1 MKKARSKHMLEEILD
16 YIFAILL
23 IISCGSVYDNLT
35 NVSLYISEIFLIIL
49 FFRVFYI
56 IIKNLKDKN
65 RIKKCLI
72 FSAIYIIYQAIYI
85 TYHLIAHSA
94 TGNIIVYIAKMIFTF
109 LLLFCFYTFCKDNKF
124 EKILSKFSKLVVIIS
139 SISLFFFIFGSTL
152 DWIKPTNSVNLT
164 FGKTR
169 DVKSYCMIY
178 FEPQATI
185 VANRYVTRNCAIFS
199 EAPMFSVVLLISLA
213 YELFIN
219 KNKNIL
225 NKVILYLTIISTLS
239 TTGIV
244 VAVILSVIKILEIFK
259 LKVKHNKYL
268 NIIYILIIVICII
281 VGISAIKDKLN
292 SPSFTIRMDD
302 YIAGIKAWNDH
313 KILGN
318 GYQNFDS
325 VEKYMLTNR
334 NAVSGQSNSLTNILA
349 EGGIWNFAIY
359 LIPFIYLTIIFIKE
373 KKYKEIA
380 FLITLLLIFSTS
392 IITYTI
398 LIINFIAYGWSK
410 MLKNKYKIKS
420 NNINIYVA
428 THKKVDLS
436 LNNEYKIIQVGAEG
450 KEDLGYLKDNTGDNI
465 SLKNKNYCELTALY
479 WIWKNDKSDITGLV
493 HYRRFFFNDMLSK
506 KLKNTIN
513 KDLIEY
519 ILQDYDIIVPK
530 KQFIAKYN
538 LKEQYQ
544 FIHEKKDLDICRN
557 IIQEKY
563 SDYIEAFDKVFNQH
577 GFYAFN
583 MFITK
588 KELIDKYCE
597 WLFDV
602 LFELEKKIDI
612 SSYDQYNQRIFGFLS
627 ERLFNVWI
635 EKNQLIV
642 KEQNVFNTEQNVFKQ
657 ETERIIKKVYCKGK

>member
-1 MKKARSKHMLEEILD
+1 MKKAKSKHILEEILD

-85 TYHLIAHSA
+85 TYHLIVHSA

-281 VGISAIKDKLN
+281 VGIIAIKDKLN

-373 KKYKEIA
+373 K
-380 FLITLLLIFSTS
+380 
-392 IITYTI
+392 
-398 LIINFIAYGWSK
+398 
-410 MLKNKYKIKS
+410 
-420 NNINIYVA
+420 NI
-428 THKKVDLS
+428 
-436 LNNEYKIIQVGAEG
+436 
-450 KEDLGYLKDNTGDNI
+450 
-465 SLKNKNYCELTALY
+465 
-479 WIWKNDKSDITGLV
+479 
-493 HYRRFFFNDMLSK
+493 K
-506 KLKNTIN
+506 KLH
-513 KDLIEY
+513 
-519 ILQDYDIIVPK
+519 
-530 KQFIAKYN
+530 F
-538 LKEQYQ
+538 
-544 FIHEKKDLDICRN
+544 
-557 IIQEKY
+557 
-563 SDYIEAFDKVFNQH
+563 
-577 GFYAFN
+577 
-583 MFITK
+583 
-588 KELIDKYCE
+588 
-597 WLFDV
+597 
-602 LFELEKKIDI
+602 
-612 SSYDQYNQRIFGFLS
+612 
-627 ERLFNVWI
+627 
-635 EKNQLIV
+635 
-642 KEQNVFNTEQNVFKQ
+642 
-657 ETERIIKKVYCKGK
+657 